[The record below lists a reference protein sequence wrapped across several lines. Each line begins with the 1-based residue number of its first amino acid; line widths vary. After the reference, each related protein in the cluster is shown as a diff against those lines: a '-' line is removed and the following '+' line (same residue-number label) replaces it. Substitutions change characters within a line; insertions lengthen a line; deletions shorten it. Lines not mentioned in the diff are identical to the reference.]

1 MCVLLRQNYACRDR
15 YFSSREKFFTTS
27 ILLSRQETC
36 FVVTKMILVAASAS
50 DSLPLARTLTSI
62 TVLAF
67 SHEHSCLQAATGGDG
82 PSDSLPLA
90 RTLTSITVLAFSHE
104 HSCLQAATGGDGPN
118 VIVEMLSNVNLQH
131 DLEMIKFQGRIL
143 VSAEIIYFGPF
154 FFFLCI
160 FMVVKCLQ

>member
-1 MCVLLRQNYACRDR
+1 
-15 YFSSREKFFTTS
+15 
-27 ILLSRQETC
+27 
-36 FVVTKMILVAASAS
+36 MILVAAPTSN
-50 DSLPLARTLTSI
+50 SLPLAHTLTSI

-67 SHEHSCLQAATGGDG
+67 N
-82 PSDSLPLA
+82 
-90 RTLTSITVLAFSHE
+90 HE

-154 FFFLCI
+154 FFSFV
-160 FMVVKCLQ
+160 FSWW